1 MRPLK
6 YKNLGEMRIQRV
18 PTRVSTILPKL
29 QDVME
34 RMEETGK
41 DSVDTLETLLDQI
54 DDTLEQ

>member
-6 YKNLGEMRIQRV
+6 YKNLGEMRLQRV

-54 DDTLEQ
+54 VDTLEQ